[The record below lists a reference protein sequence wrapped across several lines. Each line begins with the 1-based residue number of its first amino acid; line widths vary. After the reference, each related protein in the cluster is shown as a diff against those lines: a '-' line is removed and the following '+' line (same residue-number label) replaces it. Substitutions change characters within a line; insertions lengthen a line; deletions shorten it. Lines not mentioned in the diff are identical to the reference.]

1 MPAGGVPGGP
11 PQPFSVTPTYEDVAY
26 ANVSETHKLDIY
38 VPSGPGPHPTVIYFH
53 PGAFMFG
60 DKTDIPD
67 STGKALLK
75 DGYAL
80 VGVNYRL
87 SGEAK
92 FPAAV
97 QDAKASA
104 RFLRANA
111 AEYDLDPDNFVA
123 WGASAGGNLA
133 ALVGVSD
140 GAAYF
145 DDPSLGNPGVSG
157 GVEAVIDWFGPTNFG
172 LLDEQAKAQ
181 GSPASDQTHNDANS
195 PESLYLGAALP
206 TVPDLVEKS
215 NPITYVGEG
224 DPPFLVQK
232 GSKDCTVAIENTKMM
247 ANALRDAGVRAEYD
261 LLEGAGHGGQQF
273 ETDANNQRVLDF
285 LHSVT
290 GEPPGGGIAMPET
303 GGPSL
308 VTVLLA
314 GSAFL
319 LLAAGGY

>member
-1 MPAGGVPGGP
+1 
-11 PQPFSVTPTYEDVAY
+11 
-26 ANVSETHKLDIY
+26 
-38 VPSGPGPHPTVIYFH
+38 VIYFH

-181 GSPASDQTHNDANS
+181 GSPASDQTTTTRTRLS
-195 PESLYLGAALP
+195 RS
-206 TVPDLVEKS
+206 TS
-215 NPITYVGEG
+215 
-224 DPPFLVQK
+224 
-232 GSKDCTVAIENTKMM
+232 
-247 ANALRDAGVRAEYD
+247 ALRYRRFPTLWRSPTLSPTSARAT
-261 LLEGAGHGGQQF
+261 H
-273 ETDANNQRVLDF
+273 
-285 LHSVT
+285 
-290 GEPPGGGIAMPET
+290 
-303 GGPSL
+303 PSWSRRAPR
-308 VTVLLA
+308 TA
-314 GSAFL
+314 RSPSRTRR
-319 LLAAGGY
+319 